1 MCPVEKLSETE
12 PGRSGVMPKAADPC
26 NVERAGKRVKAGGK
40 VRFVAGLG
48 WDDVGEGTR
57 EARRTSGPGAR
68 WP

>member
-1 MCPVEKLSETE
+1 
-12 PGRSGVMPKAADPC
+12 MPKAADPC